1 MLQHFSASPWKF
13 SLPDSPMRHR
23 LNTASEC
30 PLNTCGES
38 ELAAASV
45 SAIDDMLDKVA
56 ASPDLLSPAA
66 AQTELVIVFKG
77 QTDADGAVVASV
89 ARKLS
94 QAIVKNSA
102 PTSAGLEETLATL
115 SLMCDL

>member
-1 MLQHFSASPWKF
+1 MP
-13 SLPDSPMRHR
+13 HR

-45 SAIDDMLDKVA
+45 LAIDDMLDKVA
-56 ASPDLLSPAA
+56 ASPDLMSPTA
-66 AQTELVIVFKG
+66 AQAMLDVLLKG
-77 QTDADGAVVASV
+77 QADTDGAVVASV

-94 QAIVKNSA
+94 QAVVKNSA
-102 PTSAGLEETLATL
+102 PTSEGLEETLATL
-115 SLMCDL
+115 SLMCV